1 MRLGCLPVTSR
12 AGGHR
17 PALPGEA
24 HHARTAGGWLQK
36 SGYAATGASV
46 PRVLLILVFI
56 YLFIIY
62 KVKSINQ
69 AELGEWK
76 KGK

>member
-17 PALPGEA
+17 PRPALPGEA
-24 HHARTAGGWLQK
+24 HRAGTAESWLQE
-36 SGYAATGASV
+36 SDYEATGASI

-56 YLFIIY
+56 YYL
-62 KVKSINQ
+62 
-69 AELGEWK
+69 
-76 KGK
+76 